1 MLPITKATRRR
12 PSTLVLCHTWPPSS
26 DVIPP
31 ATPIPAA
38 PTGGGHEVW
47 REGQSRVGRQLMARD
62 LALNAVK
69 AALMELLGG
78 IRYMGGGSGEAV
90 LCGRA
95 TDFEV

>member
-1 MLPITKATRRR
+1 MR
-12 PSTLVLCHTWPPSS
+12 
-26 DVIPP
+26 
-31 ATPIPAA
+31 
-38 PTGGGHEVW
+38 
-47 REGQSRVGRQLMARD
+47 REGQPRVWRQLMARD

-95 TDFEV
+95 TDF